1 MIEKGKQVQIEYSV
15 FLEDGTPIDTN
26 VGQEPLSYQHGTQQ
40 LLPALEE
47 ELNGLD
53 VGDQKQIVLEP
64 DRAYGPI
71 LEEAF
76 KEVDATAIPE
86 NLRFEG
92 AVLGVQDDTGQEYR
106 IRIHEL
112 KGDKVVVDF
121 NHPLAGQTL
130 KFDIKVV
137 GVQ

>member
-1 MIEKGKQVQIEYSV
+1 MIEKGKQVSIEYSV

-26 VGQEPLSYQHGTQQ
+26 IGQDPLTYSHGTQQ
-40 LLPALEE
+40 LLPALEDA
-47 ELNGLD
+47 LNGLD
-53 VGDQKQIVLEP
+53 EGDIKEVILPPEQ
-64 DRAYGPI
+64 AYGPI
-71 LEEAF
+71 LDEAF

-92 AVLGVQDDTGQEYR
+92 AILGVQDDTGQEYR

-112 KGDKVVVDF
+112 KGEKVVVDF

-130 KFDIKVV
+130 KFEIKVV